1 MSDDTAAQASAQA
14 TDGDKGGQSGTYTPP
29 ATQDELNRMIA
40 DRVSRERA
48 KFADYSDLKA
58 KATAHDAFVEAQK
71 TEAQKVADRL
81 AAAEAK
87 VQEFETEKQAAILRK
102 EVSKA
107 TGVPAD
113 ALRGNTK
120 EELEAHAATLKTLI
134 TPADG
139 KRPAV
144 GPYVPPEGSAPSG
157 AVQAPGDI
165 FAEFM
170 NDALKRP

>member
-1 MSDDTAAQASAQA
+1 MSEATAAQASAQG

-29 ATQDELNRMIA
+29 ATQDELNRIIA

-48 KFADYSDLKA
+48 KFADYSDLKT
-58 KATAHDAFVEAQK
+58 KATAHDAYVEAQK
-71 TEAQKVADRL
+71 TELQKATDR
-81 AAAEAK
+81 AVAAEAK
-87 VQEFETEKQAAILRK
+87 VQGFETEKTAAALRT

-107 TGVPAD
+107 TGVPVD

-120 EELEAHAATLKTLI
+120 EELEAHAATLKALI
-134 TPADG
+134 APTDG
-139 KRPAV
+139 RRPAV

-157 AVQAPGDI
+157 SVQSPGDQ